1 MASIFLD
8 TLHGKT
14 TSRPPVW
21 YMRQAGRV
29 LPSYLKIKEQ
39 YSFWQLMQSADLA
52 AKVTLLP
59 VYDLGVDA
67 AILFSDILVI
77 PYALGMGL
85 DFTDKGPV
93 FEKPLKQFDHPSE
106 RLKPEPG
113 KLAYIY
119 RAIDRIKQTKPENT
133 PLIGFC
139 GAPLTVLSFMLQGLG
154 SRSDFTDAVKWMFAH
169 PEQLGPLTE
178 IITELTI
185 SYVKNQIQHGIDAFQ
200 LFETNAGLIPNE
212 MYQKYF
218 LPFVERIATVVREA
232 NIPFIFFPKGIGDGL
247 QMLGP
252 QHADFISVDWLTPM
266 ERARQILDN
275 RIGLQ
280 GNLDPRLLFADKNII
295 EKQLKEYLNFGRKH
309 PHWIFNLGHG
319 FLPGTPVENARF
331 VTDWIKEQ
339 NWRT

>member
-8 TLHGKT
+8 TLQGKT

-29 LPSYLKIKEQ
+29 LPSYLKLKAHH
-39 YSFWQLMQSADLA
+39 SFWELMQNPDLA

-59 VYDLGVDA
+59 VDDLGVDA

-85 DFTDKGPV
+85 DFTDNGPV
-93 FEKPLKQFDHPSE
+93 FENPLKQFDRPAE
-106 RLKPEPG
+106 RLHPAPE
-113 KLAYIY
+113 KLEYIY
-119 RAIDRIKQTKPENT
+119 RAIDRINETKPGNT

-154 SRSDFTDAVKWMFAH
+154 SRSDFTDAVKWMFSH
-169 PEQLGPLTE
+169 LNQINPLVET
-178 IITELTI
+178 ITELTI
-185 SYVKNQIQHGIDAFQ
+185 VYIKNQIRHGIDAFQ
-200 LFETNAGLIPNE
+200 LFETNAGLVPNE

-218 LPFVERIATVVREA
+218 LPFVERIATVVREE

-247 QMLGP
+247 HLLGP

-266 ERARQILDN
+266 ERARHILDN
-275 RIGLQ
+275 SLGLQ
-280 GNLDPRLLFADKNII
+280 GNLDPRLLFADKKTI
-295 EKQLKEYLNFGRKH
+295 EKQLEAYLHFGRKH
-309 PHWIFNLGHG
+309 KNWIFNLGHG
-319 FLPGTPVENARF
+319 FLPGTPFENALF
-331 VTDWIKEQ
+331 ITDWVKEQ
-339 NWRT
+339 KWRT